1 MRNVISK
8 RRLRE
13 FWRRHPDAEA
23 PLTDWHKTA
32 RKAEWRKLSDIQE
45 TYSAADG
52 VRVKSGR
59 NVVVF
64 NIGGKKYRLIA
75 DVLYDAQVIYVCAVL
90 THADYSRGRWK
101 DTL

>member
-13 FWRRHPDAEA
+13 FWSRHPDAET

-32 RKAEWRKLSDIQE
+32 RKAEWRKLNDVQK
-45 TYSAADG
+45 TYSSADS
-52 VRVKSGR
+52 VKGRSGR

-64 NIGGKKYRLIA
+64 NIGGNKYRLIA
-75 DVLYDAQVIYVCAVL
+75 DILYDAQVIYICAVL
-90 THADYSRGRWK
+90 THAEYNRNRWK
-101 DTL
+101 DAL